1 MDTKDSREDIRRVS
15 TVVIGAGQS
24 GLATAYHLR
33 RLGVDCVVVDEHQRV
48 GDQWRQRYDSLL
60 LNSPAY
66 RDGLPGRP
74 FPAPK
79 WSYPTGRDMAD
90 YLEAYADGLDLMLR
104 TSVSSVQRRADG
116 RFRVDCGHCVLDA
129 EAVVVATGGERIP
142 HTPGIAGLLDPG
154 IRQLHASGYHNPDQL
169 LPGPVLVVGAGQS
182 GADLALESVA
192 AGHETWLSGP
202 IRKEIP
208 VDIGT
213 FRFRRVFPIL
223 WFVWNHVLTTSTPL
237 GRRAQPRVRQGAA
250 PLVRVKAKH
259 LSAAGVH
266 HVPVHTTAVTDGMP
280 TLADGTVLDVT
291 NVLWC
296 TGYRQDF
303 SFISPTVTG
312 PDGWPTDRDGVVPDV
327 PGLYF
332 MGLLFQRG
340 FYSMLIG
347 GAGRDAARIARH
359 LGDYLATRPTT
370 SSGRGRSVRTSSLTS
385 SLPSSGAAP
394 S

>member
-1 MDTKDSREDIRRVS
+1 MDTDDTTR
-15 TVVIGAGQS
+15 TVTTLIIGAGQS

-33 RLGVDCVVVDEHQRV
+33 RRGVDCLLVDEHARV

-79 WSYPTGRDMAD
+79 WSYPSGRDMAD
-90 YLEAYADGLDLMLR
+90 YLEAYAADLDVLP
-104 TSVSSVQRRADG
+104 TTTVSSVERQRDG
-116 RFRVDCGHCVLDA
+116 TFRIDLGGSVVVA
-129 EAVVVATGGERIP
+129 ESVVVATGGERVP
-142 HTPGIAGLLDPG
+142 RVPEVADALDPG
-154 IRQLHASGYHNPDQL
+154 IRQLHASQYRNPEQL

-182 GADLALESVA
+182 GADLALETVA

-202 IRKEIP
+202 IRNEIP

-213 FRFRRVFPIL
+213 FRFRRVFPVL
-223 WFVWNHVLTTSTPL
+223 WFVWNHILTTRTPI
-237 GRRAQPRVRQGAA
+237 GRRAQPKVRNGAA
-250 PLVRVKAKH
+250 PLVRVKSKH
-259 LSAAGVH
+259 LRAAGVH
-266 HVPVHTTAVTDGMP
+266 HLPAHTTAATDGRP
-280 TLADGTVLDVT
+280 TLEDGTVVDAA

-303 SFISPTVTG
+303 TLIRPPVTG
-312 PDGWPTDRDGVVPDV
+312 PDGWPTDDAGIMRDV

-347 GAGRDAARIARH
+347 GVGRDAERIANH
-359 LGDYLATRPTT
+359 IASYVASRP
-370 SSGRGRSVRTSSLTS
+370 SPSGRRSRRRV
-385 SLPSSGAAP
+385 AAE
-394 S
+394 

>member
-1 MDTKDSREDIRRVS
+1 MDTNDTPSIIPSGTRRVG
-15 TVVIGAGQS
+15 TVIIGAGQS
-24 GLATAYHLR
+24 GLATAYHLG
-33 RLGVDCVVVDEHQRV
+33 RLGVDCVIVDAHERV

-90 YLEAYADGLDLMLR
+90 YLEAYADGMDVMLG
-104 TSVSSVQRRADG
+104 TAVSSVERQPDG
-116 RFRVDCGHCVLDA
+116 TFRVDCGHSVLDA
-129 EAVVVATGGERIP
+129 DTVVVATGGERLP
-142 HTPGIAGLLDPG
+142 RTPEVAGRLDPG

-182 GADLALESVA
+182 GADLALETVA

-213 FRFRRVFPIL
+213 FRFRRAFPVL
-223 WFVWNHVLTTSTPL
+223 WFVWNHVLTTSTPI
-237 GRRAQPRVRQGAA
+237 GRRAQPRVRSGAA
-250 PLVRVKAKH
+250 PLVRVKSKH
-259 LSAAGVH
+259 LRAAGVH
-266 HVPVHTTAVTDGMP
+266 HVPAHTTAVTDGLP
-280 TLADGTVLDVT
+280 TLEDGTVLDVA

-303 SFISPTVTG
+303 SFIRPSVTG
-312 PDGWPTDRDGVVPDV
+312 PDGWPTDKGGIMPSV

-347 GAGRDAARIARH
+347 GTGRDAERIAKH
-359 LGDYLATRPTT
+359 LAGYRASARA
-370 SSGRGRSVRTSSLTS
+370 LTS
-385 SLPSSGAAP
+385 SPRLTSLA
-394 S
+394 

>member
-1 MDTKDSREDIRRVS
+1 MDTHETRS
-15 TVVIGAGQS
+15 TVIVGAGQS
-24 GLATAYHLR
+24 GLATAHHLR
-33 RLGVDCVVVDEHQRV
+33 RLGVDCLLLDEHPRV
-48 GDQWRQRYDSLL
+48 GDQWRRRYDSLL

-79 WSYPTGRDMAD
+79 WSYPTGREMAD
-90 YLEAYADGLDLMLR
+90 YLEAYADGLDVR
-104 TSVSSVQRRADG
+104 HGTTAVSVERLDDG
-116 RFRVDCGHCVLDA
+116 RFMVDCGDSAVVADV
-129 EAVVVATGGERIP
+129 VVVANGGERLP
-142 HTPGIAGLLDPG
+142 KVPDVAGHLDPG
-154 IRQLHASGYHNPDQL
+154 IRQLHASQYRNPEQL
-169 LPGPVLVVGAGQS
+169 LPGPVLIVGAGQS
-182 GADLALESVA
+182 GADLALETTA

-202 IRKEIP
+202 IRSEIP

-213 FRFRRVFPIL
+213 FRFRRVFPLL
-223 WFVWNHVLTTSTPL
+223 WFAWNHVLTTRTPV
-237 GRRAQPRVRQGAA
+237 GRRAQPKVRTGAA

-259 LSAAGVH
+259 LRAAGVH
-266 HVPVHTTAVTDGMP
+266 HLPAHTTSATDGRP
-280 TLADGTVLDVT
+280 TLEDGTVLDVA

-303 SFISPTVTG
+303 GLVRPPVTG
-312 PDGWPTDRDGVVPDV
+312 PDGWPTDDGGVMRDV

-347 GAGRDAARIARH
+347 GVGRDAERIAKHIAR
-359 LGDYLATRPTT
+359 YLATAPSSPT
-370 SSGRGRSVRTSSLTS
+370 LTS
-385 SLPSSGAAP
+385 SLPSSVEAP